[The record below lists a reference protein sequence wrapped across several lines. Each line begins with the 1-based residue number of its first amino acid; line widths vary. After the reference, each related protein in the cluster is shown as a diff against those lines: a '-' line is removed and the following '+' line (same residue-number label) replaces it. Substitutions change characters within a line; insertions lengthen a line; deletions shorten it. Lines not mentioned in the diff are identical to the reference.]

1 MSNPEEAVAAGPALL
16 IEPEEEESE
25 ESSKEEE
32 EEVKLIPR
40 QKGKGKAKLEKDREG
55 DTIIK
60 NVILENTVS
69 LI

>member
-16 IEPEEEESE
+16 IELEEEELE

-32 EEVKLIPR
+32 EEVKLTPR
-40 QKGKGKAKLEKDREG
+40 QKGKSKAKLEKNKEG
-55 DTIIK
+55 DTIIRNIILK
-60 NVILENTVS
+60 NIVL